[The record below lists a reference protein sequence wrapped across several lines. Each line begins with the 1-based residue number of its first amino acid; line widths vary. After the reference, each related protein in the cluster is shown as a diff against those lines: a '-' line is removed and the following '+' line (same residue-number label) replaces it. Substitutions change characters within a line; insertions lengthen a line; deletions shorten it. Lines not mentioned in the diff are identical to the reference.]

1 MVCVYVYLDMVT
13 RASLLKQQAR
23 GDVGLSLNSSHH
35 LQAELPR
42 QQPSGYNM
50 PVSKMEHGLKLETEK
65 KTTTIPEISV
75 TSVLAFTI

>member
-1 MVCVYVYLDMVT
+1 MVT
-13 RASLLKQQAR
+13 KAPLLKQQAR

-50 PVSKMEHGLKLETEK
+50 PVSKNGAWFEIRNRK
-65 KTTTIPEISV
+65 KKQPPSQKSV
-75 TSVLAFTI
+75 

>member
-1 MVCVYVYLDMVT
+1 MVCACVYLDMVT
-13 RASLLKQQAR
+13 KAPLLKQQAR

-65 KTTTIPEISV
+65 KQPPSQKSV
-75 TSVLAFTI
+75 